1 MTIKEFQQKYLN
13 KLSILD
19 LEIIISS
26 SINKSREFV
35 LTHPEFKPSFFQ
47 SLRIR
52 RLVNQRINK
61 KPISQIIGSKEFFG
75 INFKVTKHTL
85 TPRPETEMIVEDVL
99 KEISIEPN
107 LISDVIDLGTGSGNI
122 IISIAKNIPVHKNIE
137 FFATDISRKALKIAK
152 HNAIKQEL
160 QHKIIFIQGNLLE
173 VIIKKYVSIFRQ
185 SGSIVITA
193 NLPYL
198 SKKVYEESPK
208 DVLKYE
214 PKSAL
219 YSPEKGL
226 QHYRKLLKQI
236 HSIDTHITNHRADIL
251 LYIEISPEQKDGLEK
266 IIQKEFPDAQ
276 IEFQKDLAQ
285 KWRVAKVRI

>member
-1 MTIKEFQQKYLN
+1 MTIKEIQQKYLN
-13 KLSILD
+13 KVSTLD

-26 SINKSREFV
+26 SIRKPREFV

-47 SLRIR
+47 VLKIK
-52 RLVNQRINK
+52 RLVRQRIQK

-75 INFKVTKHTL
+75 IDFEVTKHTL

-99 KEISIEPN
+99 KEISNESN

-122 IISIAKNIPVHKNIE
+122 IISIAKNVSAQKNIE
-137 FFATDISRKALKIAK
+137 FFATDISKKALKVAK
-152 HNAIKQEL
+152 HNTIRQKL
-160 QHKIIFIQGNLLE
+160 RHKITFIQGNLLE
-173 VIIKKYVSIFRQ
+173 VIIKKYESIFRQ

-198 SKKVYEESPK
+198 SKKIYIASPR
-208 DVLKYE
+208 DVVEYE

-219 YSPEKGL
+219 YSPEEGL
-226 QHYRKLLKQI
+226 QHYRKLLEQI
-236 HSIDTHITNHRADIL
+236 RSIDSHITNHRAAIL
-251 LYIEISPEQKDGLEK
+251 LYMEISPEQKDALEK
-266 IIQKEFPDAQ
+266 LVHEEFPNAQ

-285 KWRVAKVRI
+285 KWRIAKVRI